1 MVFPRKGF
9 KFLGIPWEV
18 ERYIIIVFMRLN
30 LEQESALVGMI
41 LGDGFLQSTGRKN
54 ARLRLEHRADHK
66 DYLIWKANILK
77 SLFQGQ
83 PKFISRRHPITGK
96 IYSYVRQQSN
106 SSPIL
111 GEFRK
116 IFYPNGKK
124 IIPNNLYKLLKT
136 DLALTIWYLD
146 DGYYYPRDKC
156 AYIYLGRTLREEAE
170 LASKAILEKFGLEN
184 RLLDKKNKGFVIYFP
199 RRALNKLGTIIGKY
213 KIPEVMLYK
222 LSF

>member
-1 MVFPRKGF
+1 
-9 KFLGIPWEV
+9 
-18 ERYIIIVFMRLN
+18 MRLN

-41 LGDGFLQSTGRKN
+41 LGDGFIQSTSRKN

-66 DYLIWKANILK
+66 DYLIWKANIL
-77 SLFQGQ
+77 SGLFQGQ
-83 PKFISRRHPITGK
+83 PKFIQRKHPITRK

-124 IIPNNLYKLLKT
+124 IIPDNLHKLLKT
-136 DLALTIWYLD
+136 GLALTIWYLD

-156 AYIYLGRTLREEAE
+156 AYIYLGRTSRREAE
-170 LASKAILEKFGLEN
+170 IASKTIAEKFGLEN
-184 RLLDKKNKGFVIYFP
+184 KVLDKKNKGFVIYFP
-199 RRALNKLGTIIGKY
+199 RRVLNKLSAIAGRY